1 MGWFTK
7 KKRKKP
13 SLTNDHL
20 MVMQRAFDS
29 AKSDNIFSGWSGT
42 SNTADEEL
50 KNQFDTLKVLVSSL
64 KDSYGDFLWR
74 TVQEDEELGL
84 SFVPV
89 SLRKH
94 VPVILKS
101 RKGELVD
108 LNR

>member
-1 MGWFTK
+1 MNICARS
-7 KKRKKP
+7 RKSMLEQIAAMEFAVTRLCENKGK
-13 SLTNDHL
+13 HRKQYKL
-20 MVMQRAFDS
+20 M
-29 AKSDNIFSGWSGT
+29 
-42 SNTADEEL
+42 DEEL

-84 SFVPV
+84 SFVPI

-101 RKGELVD
+101 RKGELVE